1 MKLIYVWDAICGWC
15 YGFESVLTKFVQN
28 HPELE
33 LKMVSGGLITG
44 DRIKPIREYSYIKN
58 SNAQISQIYG
68 VEFSDAYNAMLDEGS
83 TVLNSNQ
90 PGLVFSV
97 LREVVPS
104 EKWVD
109 IGWDMQKLMYLEGK
123 SLSNFDAY
131 KAIFEKYGI
140 ATKIIEKIRANWND
154 TTIPENDFNQA
165 RELGVS
171 SYPTLLIEHDG
182 KYFDIRTGTETLE
195 ELEDNYQKVLTIQG
209 DQKASK

>member
-1 MKLIYVWDAICGWC
+1 
-15 YGFESVLTKFVQN
+15 
-28 HPELE
+28 
-33 LKMVSGGLITG
+33 
-44 DRIKPIREYSYIKN
+44 
-58 SNAQISQIYG
+58 
-68 VEFSDAYNAMLDEGS
+68 
-83 TVLNSNQ
+83 
-90 PGLVFSV
+90 
-97 LREVVPS
+97 
-104 EKWVD
+104 
-109 IGWDMQKLMYLEGK
+109 MQKLMYLEGK

-140 ATKIIEKIRANWND
+140 ATEIIEKIRANWND